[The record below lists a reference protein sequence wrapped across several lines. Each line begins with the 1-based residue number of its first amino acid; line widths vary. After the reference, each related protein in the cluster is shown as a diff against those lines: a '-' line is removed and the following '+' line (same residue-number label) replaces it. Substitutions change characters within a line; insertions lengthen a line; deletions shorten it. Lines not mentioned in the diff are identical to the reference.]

1 MAENSSF
8 GILFATGA
16 SIFWSITV
24 TILKPV
30 TQNISPFLI
39 NPIKNSI
46 GFILFF
52 ILFISTSTP
61 LWYSH
66 LYNYEYA
73 IILISGALGMVLG
86 DTVFIYALNKIGAN
100 RVAIVD
106 SFSPVVIHIYSIIL
120 LSNQE
125 LSIMQ
130 ISGFFITIA
139 GLLILTYEN
148 DYDDIDYKTKR
159 FGIALVLGAMAC
171 TGGGV
176 VFLKTVLERIAEPG
190 LDGIKLNLWVTA
202 FRLIPGVV
210 LSWIIFSFQKD
221 RHQLLKP
228 LKDKNNYRP
237 LIIASILGPFL
248 ALGCWILGYAFLSKP
263 SVASI
268 IGQTS
273 VIFIVILSWLFLKEK
288 ITRLRIL
295 STIFVFVGVIL
306 AAINS

>member
-8 GILFATGA
+8 GILFAIGA

-228 LKDKNNYRP
+228 LKDKNNYWP

-306 AAINS
+306 AVINS

>member
-1 MAENSSF
+1 
-8 GILFATGA
+8 
-16 SIFWSITV
+16 
-24 TILKPV
+24 
-30 TQNISPFLI
+30 
-39 NPIKNSI
+39 
-46 GFILFF
+46 
-52 ILFISTSTP
+52 
-61 LWYSH
+61 
-66 LYNYEYA
+66 
-73 IILISGALGMVLG
+73 
-86 DTVFIYALNKIGAN
+86 
-100 RVAIVD
+100 
-106 SFSPVVIHIYSIIL
+106 
-120 LSNQE
+120 
-125 LSIMQ
+125 
-130 ISGFFITIA
+130 
-139 GLLILTYEN
+139 
-148 DYDDIDYKTKR
+148 
-159 FGIALVLGAMAC
+159 MAC

-176 VFLKTVLERIAEPG
+176 VFLKTILERIAEPG

-221 RHQLLKP
+221 RYQLLKP

-248 ALGCWILGYAFLSKP
+248 ALGCWILGYAFISKP

-306 AAINS
+306 AVINS

>member
-8 GILFATGA
+8 GILFAIGA

-106 SFSPVVIHIYSIIL
+106 SFSPVVIHIYSILL

-263 SVASI
+263 SLASI

>member
-1 MAENSSF
+1 MTENSF
-8 GILFATGA
+8 GILFAIGA

-52 ILFISTSTP
+52 ILFLSTSTP
-61 LWYSH
+61 LWYSLH
-66 LYNYEYA
+66 NYEYI

-86 DTVFIYALNKIGAN
+86 DTVFIYALHKIGAN

-106 SFSPVVIHIYSIIL
+106 SFSPLVIYIYSIML

-125 LSIMQ
+125 LSIIQ
-130 ISGFFITIA
+130 ILGFFITIA

-159 FGIALVLGAMAC
+159 FGIVLVLAAMVC

-176 VFLKTVLERIAEPG
+176 VFLKTVLDRIAEPG
-190 LDGIKLNLWVTA
+190 LNGIKLNLWVTA

-210 LSWIIFSFQKD
+210 LSWIIFLLQKN
-221 RHQLLKP
+221 RYQLLKP
-228 LKDKNNYRP
+228 LREKNNYRP

-248 ALGCWILGYAFLSKP
+248 ALGCWILGYAFLDKP
-263 SVASI
+263 SIASI

-273 VIFIVILSWLFLKEK
+273 VIFIVFLSWLFLKEK
-288 ITRLRIL
+288 ITRLRIY
-295 STIFVFVGVIL
+295 STVLVCIGVIL
-306 AAINS
+306 VLINL

>member
-8 GILFATGA
+8 GILFAIGA

-221 RHQLLKP
+221 RYQLLKP

>member
-8 GILFATGA
+8 GILFAIGA

-306 AAINS
+306 AVINS

>member
-8 GILFATGA
+8 GILFAIGA

-221 RHQLLKP
+221 RYQLLKP

-295 STIFVFVGVIL
+295 STIFVFIGVIL
-306 AAINS
+306 VIVNL

>member
-8 GILFATGA
+8 GILFAIGA

-106 SFSPVVIHIYSIIL
+106 SFSPVVIHIYSILL

-306 AAINS
+306 AVINS

>member
-8 GILFATGA
+8 GILFAIGA

-106 SFSPVVIHIYSIIL
+106 SFSPVVIHIYSILL

>member
-8 GILFATGA
+8 GILFAIGA

-125 LSIMQ
+125 LSIIQ

-263 SVASI
+263 SLASI

-295 STIFVFVGVIL
+295 STIFVFIGVIL
-306 AAINS
+306 AVINS

>member
-8 GILFATGA
+8 GILFAIGA

-263 SVASI
+263 SLASI

-306 AAINS
+306 AVINS

>member
-8 GILFATGA
+8 GILFAIGA